1 MISPRWLLLLLIFQ
15 SFAGQAQKRTAND
28 PNWEFWAGAALL
40 RNTVYGDKYI
50 SPRPI
55 IPGISFRNVDVLRW
69 RSSATNSFSPAIGCM
84 FERRLY
90 KGLWVAGGIEFL
102 GRHQK
107 YVFDMDTL
115 AAYPPVSHP
124 PAGLHFSKIVD
135 YWYGLEL
142 PVMFE
147 YRIKDWSITAG
158 LTMSKQ
164 LRTRGVAEELDG
176 TSLVLY
182 DIPSRTSP
190 LLSTAIPKVA
200 FGYDGIGQER
210 RFRLLLGADFRKS
223 QGSVRRW
230 VDIRFGIGVRL
241 GR

>member
-1 MISPRWLLLLLIFQ
+1 
-15 SFAGQAQKRTAND
+15 
-28 PNWEFWAGAALL
+28 
-40 RNTVYGDKYI
+40 
-50 SPRPI
+50 
-55 IPGISFRNVDVLRW
+55 
-69 RSSATNSFSPAIGCM
+69 M

-147 YRIKDWSITAG
+147 YRIGLVNYCRPHNVQAIT
-158 LTMSKQ
+158 
-164 LRTRGVAEELDG
+164 
-176 TSLVLY
+176 Y
-182 DIPSRTSP
+182 
-190 LLSTAIPKVA
+190 
-200 FGYDGIGQER
+200 ER
-210 RFRLLLGADFRKS
+210 S
-223 QGSVRRW
+223 C
-230 VDIRFGIGVRL
+230 
-241 GR
+241 

>member
-1 MISPRWLLLLLIFQ
+1 MISPRWLLLLLISQ
-15 SFAGQAQKRTAND
+15 PFAGQAQKRTAKD
-28 PNWEFWAGAALL
+28 PNWEFHAGAALL
-40 RNTVYGDKYI
+40 WNTVHGDKYI
-50 SPRPI
+50 PPRPT
-55 IPGISFRNVDVLRW
+55 IPGIPFRDVDVLRW
-69 RSSATNSFSPAIGCM
+69 RSSATNSFSPAIGCII
-84 FERRLY
+84 ERRLY
-90 KGLWVAGGIEFL
+90 KDLWVAGGIEFL

-124 PAGLHFSKIVD
+124 PAGLHFTKVVD

-142 PVMFE
+142 PVVFE
-147 YRIKDWSITAG
+147 YRIKDWSIAAG
-158 LTMSKQ
+158 LSVSME
-164 LRTRGVAEELDG
+164 LRTKGVAEKLDG

-182 DIPSRTSP
+182 EIPSRTSP

-210 RFRLLLGADFRKS
+210 RLRLMLGADFRKR